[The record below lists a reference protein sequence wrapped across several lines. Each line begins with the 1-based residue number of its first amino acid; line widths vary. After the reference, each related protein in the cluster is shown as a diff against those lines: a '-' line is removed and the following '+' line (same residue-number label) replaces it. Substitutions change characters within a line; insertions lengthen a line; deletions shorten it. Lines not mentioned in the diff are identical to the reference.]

1 MDSHRPSEDDA
12 RGFLRL
18 LLAAA
23 ASLVLIAPPA
33 YPGADDARIEALLAS
48 VQGRSLEARVLG
60 LSEQL
65 VGTPY
70 AHSPLGE
77 GEGQDPDPRLR
88 LDRVD
93 CLTFVETVMAL
104 ALSSSEEDVL
114 HVLDSIRYRG
124 RPGYAERNHLME
136 AGWLPS
142 NAAKGFVRDVTVQ
155 LGGEGVLPEAKV
167 IGPEAWAST
176 TARALALPPEARL
189 TGRFPL
195 SVLPADQVAARAAR
209 WPSGTLLLVVR
220 EDAPWRITR
229 VSHLGFVVQRGGRTY
244 LRHATRGWKDGVV
257 DEDLSHLLAR
267 HARYTWKVQGVSLWE
282 VRDPRPSPEPVS
294 SKTP

>member
-1 MDSHRPSEDDA
+1 MLA
-12 RGFLRL
+12 AALTT

-23 ASLVLIAPPA
+23 QTPPA
-33 YPGADDARIEALLAS
+33 PEAARLEALLAS
-48 VQGRSLEARVLG
+48 VQGRPLEGRLLG
-60 LSEQL
+60 LSAPFL
-65 VGTPY
+65 GTPY

-104 ALSSSEEDVL
+104 ALSGSVEDVV
-114 HVLDSIRYRG
+114 HVLDSIRYRA
-124 RPGYAERNHLME
+124 RPEYAGRNHLME
-136 AGWLPS
+136 AEWLPS
-142 NAAKGFVRDVTVQ
+142 NVAKGLVRDVTRQ
-155 LGGEGVLPEAKV
+155 LGGEAARPGWKVL
-167 IGPEAWAST
+167 GPEAWAST
-176 TARALALPPEARL
+176 TARALALPPEARP
-189 TGRFPL
+189 TGLFPL
-195 SVLPADQVAARAAR
+195 SILPAGQVAARAGR

-257 DEDLSHLLAR
+257 DEELSHLLAR
-267 HARYTWKVQGVSLWE
+267 HARYHWKVEGVSLWE
-282 VRDPRPSPEPVS
+282 VRDPRPRAEAVS
-294 SKTP
+294 ATAP

>member
-1 MDSHRPSEDDA
+1 MAPQVPV
-12 RGFLRL
+12 
-18 LLAAA
+18 LAGTVLG
-23 ASLVLIAPPA
+23 LVLLVPPPH
-33 YPGADDARIEALLAS
+33 PGANGARLEALLAP
-48 VQGRSLEARVLG
+48 VQGRSLDARLLG

-65 VGTPY
+65 LGTPY

-104 ALSSSEEDVL
+104 ALSSSVEDVV

-124 RPGYAERNHLME
+124 RPDYVGRNHLME
-136 AGWLPS
+136 AEWLPS
-142 NAAKGFVRDVTVQ
+142 NASKGMVRDVTAQLAGDRVVQ
-155 LGGEGVLPEAKV
+155 DAKV
-167 IGPEAWAST
+167 IGPEAWTSR
-176 TARALALPPEARL
+176 TARALALPSEARL

-195 SVLPADQVAARAAR
+195 PVLPVDQVAAHAAR

-229 VSHLGFVVQRGGRTY
+229 VSHLGFVVQRSGRTY

-257 DEDLSHLLAR
+257 DEELSHLLAR
-267 HARYTWKVQGVSLWE
+267 HARYAWKIQGVSLWE
-282 VRDPRPSPEPVS
+282 IRDPRPAADAVS
-294 SKTP
+294 STAN

>member
-1 MDSHRPSEDDA
+1 V
-12 RGFLRL
+12 

-23 ASLVLIAPPA
+23 VSLVLLSPPA
-33 YPGADDARIEALLAS
+33 HPGADDAKIEALLAS
-48 VQGRSLEARVLG
+48 VQGRPLEARLLG
-60 LSEQL
+60 LSAQL

-70 AHSPLGE
+70 SHSPLGE

-114 HVLDSIRYRG
+114 HVLDSIRYRA

-142 NAAKGFVRDVTVQ
+142 NAAKGFVRDVTAQ
-155 LGGEGVLPEAKV
+155 LGGEGVLRESKV

-195 SVLPADQVAARAAR
+195 SVLPAGQVAARAAH

-220 EDAPWRITR
+220 ADAPWRITR

-244 LRHATRGWKDGVV
+244 LRHATHGWKDGVV
-257 DEDLSHLLAR
+257 DEELSHLLAR

-282 VRDPRPSPEPVS
+282 VRDPRPSPETVS

>member
-1 MDSHRPSEDDA
+1 MLVA
-12 RGFLRL
+12 AALGL
-18 LLAAA
+18 LLAAP
-23 ASLVLIAPPA
+23 SPH
-33 YPGADDARIEALLAS
+33 PGADDARLEALLSS
-48 VQGRSLEARVLG
+48 VKGRSLDARLLG
-60 LSEQL
+60 LGEQL
-65 VGTPY
+65 RGTPY

-88 LDRVD
+88 LDKVD

-104 ALSSSEEDVL
+104 ALSSSVEDVV
-114 HVLDSIRYRG
+114 HVLDSIRYRN
-124 RPGYAERNHLME
+124 RPDYAGRNHLME
-136 AGWLPS
+136 AEWLPS
-142 NAAKGFVRDVTVQ
+142 NTAKGMVRDVTAQ
-155 LGGEGVLPEAKV
+155 LGGEGVFQDAKV
-167 IGPEAWAST
+167 IGPEAWVST

-195 SVLPADQVAARAAR
+195 SVLPVDQVAVHAAH

-257 DEDLSHLLAR
+257 DEELSHLLAR
-267 HARYTWKVQGVSLWE
+267 HSRYKWKVQGVSLWE
-282 VRDPRPSPEPVS
+282 IRDPRPAAEAVS
-294 SKTP
+294 STTR